1 MEGNLPQRI
10 PLETTDNHPVPPPAP
25 PAPAGSEN
33 PPPPEQLLDADGIET
48 IRQNVIAVLET
59 CYDPEIPVNIY

>member
-10 PLETTDNHPVPPPAP
+10 PLETTDNHPVPP